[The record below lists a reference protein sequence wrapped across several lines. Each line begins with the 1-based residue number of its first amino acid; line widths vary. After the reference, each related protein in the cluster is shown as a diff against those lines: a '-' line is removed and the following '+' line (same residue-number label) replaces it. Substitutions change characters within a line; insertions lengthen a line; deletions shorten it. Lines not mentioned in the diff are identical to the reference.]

1 MSDVWGNYWEKG
13 HSTTFGEYYSDGY
26 TRGYIAE
33 WIKQIVKSH
42 SGKQRSI
49 LEVGCGN
56 ASLLPCLYDLNKQET
71 TLVLMQLK
79 DSN

>member
-33 WIKQIVKSH
+33 WINQIVKSH
-42 SGKQRSI
+42 PEKQLSI

-56 ASLLPCLYDLNKQET
+56 ASLLPCLYDLN
-71 TLVLMQLK
+71 LSLIHI
-79 DSN
+79 